1 MLGGRKGG
9 KEKEKMKEEREI
21 QTIPNLKWFNL
32 RFFNQRY
39 ENDMHS
45 VETLLQILNFNPFLG
60 YRIV

>member
-45 VETLLQILNFNPFLG
+45 VETLLQILNFNPFPG
-60 YRIV
+60 YSIV